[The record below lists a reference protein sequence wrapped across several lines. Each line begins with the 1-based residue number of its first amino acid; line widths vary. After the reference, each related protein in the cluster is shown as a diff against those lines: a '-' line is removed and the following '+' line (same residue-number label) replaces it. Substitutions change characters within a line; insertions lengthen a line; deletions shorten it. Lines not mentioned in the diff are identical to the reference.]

1 VYQAIKALRSRWTVP
16 AVLCALLYG
25 ALTQNARSAEP
36 VKDALLGIWQGDLV
50 VNQSTRVTVQF
61 ALSRDVHGNTYVGVL
76 NAPKD
81 AELKDIPVSSVS
93 VTGDKVVFVVDA
105 VGGRYEGTL
114 QERKIAGKWQQNG
127 GSFDLSLVPYVKS
140 RIPATTAASLRGP
153 WHAVL
158 SFPKAGVK
166 IPIVV
171 NFKVD
176 PSAASGMSA
185 TVDSPDQGAFGIPAE
200 DVSLED
206 GELSVSWPRQKMSL
220 SAKLDGNNNI
230 VGRWIQSGSVPL
242 ALTRGQY
249 LAEGLDVA
257 EPVRRQLSG
266 DWYGEVAGGIGVALR
281 FEQQPDGKLSGFL
294 DSPYEG
300 RRGIRLDRINVAG
313 ARISLRASAA
323 EITFSGTLTTT
334 AINGNLVVSG
344 QDRGNVTLKRG
355 DYVPQPLH
363 FAADSAVPL
372 LGQWTGKTVDKT
384 DVVLRFQRGERGDL
398 IASEDIPDRQL
409 FSMPVT
415 GFAFDGRVVKLTV
428 RGIAAE
434 FSGKLVNNE
443 ISGDWTLP
451 NGRFPLRLTRID
463 H

>member
-1 VYQAIKALRSRWTVP
+1 VYHAIKALRSRWTVP
-16 AVLCALLYG
+16 AVLCAVLCG
-25 ALTQNARSAEP
+25 ALAQGARGAEP
-36 VKDALLGIWQGDLV
+36 GKEALLGIWQGDLV
-50 VNQSTRVTVQF
+50 VTASTRVTVQF
-61 ALSRDVHGNTYVGVL
+61 AVSRDAHTNTYAAVL

-81 AELKDIPVSSVS
+81 AELKDIPVTSVS
-93 VTGDKVVFVVDA
+93 VAGDKVVFVVDA

-114 QERKIAGKWQQNG
+114 QERKITGKWQQNG

-140 RIPATTAASLRGP
+140 RIPAAAAANLQGP

-158 SFPKAGVK
+158 SFPKAGVN

-176 PSAASGMSA
+176 PTAASGMSA

-206 GELSVSWPRQKMSL
+206 GELSASWPRLKMGF
-220 SAKLDGNNNI
+220 SAKLEGNSI

-242 ALTRGQY
+242 ALSKGLY
-249 LAEGLDVA
+249 VAEGLDVA
-257 EPVRRQLSG
+257 EPIRRQLGG
-266 DWYGEVAGGIGVALR
+266 DWYGEVAGGIGIALR
-281 FEQQPDGKLSGFL
+281 FEQQPDGKLRGFL

-300 RRGIRLDRINVAG
+300 RRGIRLDRINVTG
-313 ARISLRASAA
+313 AKISLRASAA
-323 EITFSGTLTTT
+323 EITFSGTLTP
-334 AINGNLVVSG
+334 ASINGNLVVRG
-344 QDRGNVTLKRG
+344 QDRGNVTLNRG
-355 DYVPQPLH
+355 DYVPQTLH
-363 FAADSAVPL
+363 VAADSAGPL

-415 GFAFDGRVVKLTV
+415 GLSFDGRVLKLTV